1 MERTDLISAF
11 LKKNGLDKMP
21 IEWMPFDASFRHYAR
36 IKTPEKNYILMD
48 APKPENPKQFV
59 LVDEILAKNGLSVPK
74 IYDSDFENGFV
85 LLEDFG
91 DDTYAR
97 MLAKGADE
105 LELYKTALS
114 SLVKISE
121 VKDFD
126 GVPLYDDKWLNYA
139 LTSFTDWFI
148 PNALNRELTEKEKNS
163 FNKIWADLYA
173 SIEKAPK
180 GLILID
186 YHIDNMMHLKDRAG
200 YKACGLLDFQDAK
213 VGPLA
218 YDLASLIEDAR
229 RDVPKDIREQIL
241 DMYIKAFPNMDKD
254 LFMRS
259 YHIVAAKRHVR
270 VIGVFT
276 RLKARD
282 GKDKYLKHIPRVWK
296 LLEEHLNEPYLLP
309 LKNWLDDVVPTN
321 LRKTPERLLVQKIN
335 DNRSR

>member
-1 MERTDLISAF
+1 MERSDLIKSF
-11 LKKNGLDKMP
+11 LQKNQLDQMP
-21 IEWMPFDASFRHYAR
+21 IEWMPSDASFRHYAR
-36 IKTPEKNYILMD
+36 IKTPKRSYILMD
-48 APKPENPKQFV
+48 APKPENPRQFV
-59 LVDEILAKNGLSVPK
+59 VVDEILAKNGLSVPK

-105 LELYKTALS
+105 LELYTTALS
-114 SLVKISE
+114 SLIKIAE
-121 VKDFD
+121 IKDFN
-126 GVPLYDDKWLNYA
+126 GIPLYDDKWLNYS
-139 LTSFTDWFI
+139 LTAFTDWFI
-148 PNALNRELTEKEKNS
+148 PNVLNRELTEKEKSS
-163 FNKIWADLYA
+163 FNKIWNDLYKA
-173 SIEKAPK
+173 IEKAPK
-180 GLILID
+180 GLILVD
-186 YHIDNMMHLKDRAG
+186 YHIDNMMCLKDRSG

-218 YDLASLIEDAR
+218 YDLASLVEDAR
-229 RDVPKDIREQIL
+229 RDVPKEIRKQIL

-259 YHIVAAKRHVR
+259 YHTVAAKRHVR

-296 LLEEHLNEPYLLP
+296 LLEEHLDEPYMQP
-309 LKNWLDDVVPTN
+309 LKKWLDAVVPN
-321 LRKTPERLLVQKIN
+321 ELRKTPERLLLQKVN
-335 DNRSR
+335 ADHSR

>member
-1 MERTDLISAF
+1 MERSDLIKDF
-11 LKKNGLDKMP
+11 LKKNKLDEMP
-21 IEWMPFDASFRHYAR
+21 IEWMPSDASFRHYAR
-36 IKTPEKNYILMD
+36 IKTPERNYILMD
-48 APKPENPKQFV
+48 APKPEKPEQFV
-59 LVDEILAKNGLSVPK
+59 VVDKILEKNGLSVPK

-126 GVPLYDDKWLNYA
+126 GIPLYDDKWLKYA

-148 PNALNRELTEKEKNS
+148 PNALNRELTEEEKNS
-163 FNKIWADLYA
+163 FNKIWNDLYV

-186 YHIDNMMHLKDRAG
+186 YHIDNMIHLNDRKG

-229 RDVPKDIREQIL
+229 RDVPKNIREEIL
-241 DMYIKAFPNMDKD
+241 NGYIKAFPKMDKD

-296 LLEEHLNEPYLLP
+296 LLEEHLDEPYMQP
-309 LKNWLDDVVPTN
+309 LKNWLDKVVPTN
-321 LRKTPERLLVQKIN
+321 LRKTPERLLV
-335 DNRSR
+335 

>member
-1 MERTDLISAF
+1 MERSDLIKNF
-11 LKKNGLDKMP
+11 LKKNKLDKMP
-21 IEWMPFDASFRHYAR
+21 IEWMPSDASSRHYAR
-36 IKTPEKNYILMD
+36 IKTPKKNYILMD
-48 APKPENPKQFV
+48 APKPEKPEQFV
-59 LVDEILAKNGLSVPK
+59 LVDKILAKNGLSVPQ
-74 IYDSDFENGFV
+74 IYDSDFDNGLV

-126 GVPLYDDKWLNYA
+126 GIPLYDDKWLNYA
-139 LTSFTDWFI
+139 ITSFTDWFI
-148 PNALNRELTEKEKNS
+148 PNALNRELTQKEKDS
-163 FNKIWADLYA
+163 FNKIWKDLYA

-186 YHIDNMMHLKDRAG
+186 YHIDNMMHLKGKSG

-229 RDVPKDIREQIL
+229 RDVPKEIRKQIL
-241 DMYIKAFPNMDKD
+241 DMYIKAFPEMDKD

-296 LLEEHLNEPYLLP
+296 LLEEHLNEPYLKP
-309 LKNWLDDVVPTN
+309 LKNWLDEIVPEH
-321 LRKTPERLLVQKIN
+321 LRKTPERLLLPKVN
-335 DNRSR
+335 GPSR